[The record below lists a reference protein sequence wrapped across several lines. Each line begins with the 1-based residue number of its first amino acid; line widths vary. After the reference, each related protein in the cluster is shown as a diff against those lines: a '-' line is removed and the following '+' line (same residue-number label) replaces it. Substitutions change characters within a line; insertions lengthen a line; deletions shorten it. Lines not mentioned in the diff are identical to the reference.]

1 MLSER
6 LYQERAPPDQLSI
19 PFDILSWAKVIR
31 REFTQ
36 CPLKLHRI
44 FPTLISSHLLDCWY
58 KIRVT
63 TSLKFPVFFFRN
75 VRVGALKG
83 NSALVY
89 TKLIYCLPK
98 FWYYYLAFKSI
109 FSPLKAE
116 HLLMMKNCLTWPS
129 IVTLVPFFCYCF
141 TSTLQHFGRL
151 FYIFYYHK

>member
-1 MLSER
+1 MFSSLEHTVYYEAKLIKILGKVLSER
-6 LYQERAPPDQLSI
+6 DCTKDRAPPDQLSI

-98 FWYYYLAFKSI
+98 YCYPYFHWCFYQNTSVCRHRSNFDI
-109 FSPLKAE
+109 TIWPLN
-116 HLLMMKNCLTWPS
+116 L
-129 IVTLVPFFCYCF
+129 FF
-141 TSTLQHFGRL
+141 H
-151 FYIFYYHK
+151 H